1 METLAKIHHTKPLLL
16 RPSPSPRPLLLLPS
30 SATSLSFN
38 RRPKTLILRSSLKHH
53 PPKPPKP
60 SPLLSAAATAA
71 ASVALLVAGLQRP
84 PLASSAPPPPLP
96 PPLTESLSEEEERR
110 LEDHLASHPDDTE
123 SLRALTELKIRRKKI
138 PDAISAVDRLI
149 QIEPD
154 EKELPLLKAHLQTQ
168 CGDVEAARAGFEEIL
183 ATDPFCVEAYHGL
196 VTAAARLGDPSAVE
210 EELEAL
216 TRQIEAAMEGCE
228 REKRREDLRDFGLL
242 LAQVAVIRK
251 DYERAIEIYKELV
264 KGNPRDFRPYLC
276 QGIVYTLMKKKSE
289 AEKQFEKYRRLVPK
303 GHPYAKYFNGG
314 MAAMKAFSEIL
325 V

>member
-1 METLAKIHHTKPLLL
+1 MI
-16 RPSPSPRPLLLLPS
+16 
-30 SATSLSFN
+30 
-38 RRPKTLILRSSLKHH
+38 SSLNNH
-53 PPKPPKP
+53 PAKSPKP

-71 ASVALLVAGLQRP
+71 AAVALLAAGLQRP
-84 PLASSAPPPPLP
+84 PLASSAPPPPPP

-110 LEDHLASHPDDTE
+110 LEDHLASHPDDAE

-196 VTAAARLGDPSAVE
+196 VTAAAHLGDPSAVE

-216 TRQIEAAMEGCE
+216 TRQIEAAMEG
-228 REKRREDLRDFGLL
+228 
-242 LAQVAVIRK
+242 VAVIRK

-303 GHPYAKYFNGG
+303 GHPYARYFNGG